1 MKHDCTHPQPKAY
14 THICIHTH
22 VAATPTSAA
31 QITESTETVSSK
43 GSAGTTEPRT
53 SVEMTSV
60 ETTSEGTFIFQIL
73 NNSYI
78 LFTNFDVYYCFIQ
91 FD

>member
-1 MKHDCTHPQPKAY
+1 MKHDCTHPQPKVY
-14 THICIHTH
+14 THIYIHKH
-22 VAATPTSAA
+22 VVATASSAD
-31 QITESTETVSSK
+31 QTTESTETVSSK

-53 SVEMTSV
+53 SVEITSV

-78 LFTNFDVYYCFIQ
+78 LSTIFYVCYCFIQ
-91 FD
+91 L

>member
-1 MKHDCTHPQPKAY
+1 MKHDCTHPQPKVNINIY
-14 THICIHTH
+14 IHKH
-22 VAATPTSAA
+22 VVATVSSAA
-31 QITESTETVSSK
+31 QITESTETVSSN

-73 NNSYI
+73 NNNYI

-91 FD
+91 FE

>member
-1 MKHDCTHPQPKAY
+1 MKHDCTHPQPKIY
-14 THICIHTH
+14 THIYTHKH
-22 VAATPTSAA
+22 VATASSAA

-60 ETTSEGTFIFQIL
+60 ETSESIFIFQIL